1 MDMNGRLQ
9 LTIGQTE
16 PVVLF
21 AKGKKT
27 NATIKGIDFAL
38 TALFVTVFCDQ
49 WIHSDSHFA
58 AIAGVLASILC
69 IIIFGADGFLIPTMI
84 LILVILSVAKLI
96 KGKERSND

>member
-27 NATIKGIDFAL
+27 NATIKGIDFNDYTIFVEIVIFSHEKS
-38 TALFVTVFCDQ
+38 TANAVLFSIQ
-49 WIHSDSHFA
+49 A
-58 AIAGVLASILC
+58 ADRRLG
-69 IIIFGADGFLIPTMI
+69 M
-84 LILVILSVAKLI
+84 
-96 KGKERSND
+96 